1 MSYDRQHVLMTW
13 GGPLATTEQWSCG
26 VRFAA
31 LPNGD
36 PAPPT
41 DVTGAEFTALRNQVD
56 EVWARLTTWF
66 QSGNAGAAIG
76 SLAQLSWC
84 KLALITEGGDY
95 ADEPASYETTPV
107 NPPTTTQLPP
117 QCAYVVSL
125 RSGLSLG
132 RANYGRFYVPVPTWA
147 PGQNGGLATEAQAAS
162 ARTAAKTML
171 KGVEADLQ
179 VVVSTMRLVIM
190 SNLGFGHTKLVSQ
203 LGVGRVVDT
212 QRRRRN
218 KLNEGT
224 ALVSFLTP

>member
-36 PAPPT
+36 PAPPM

-107 NPPTTTQLPP
+107 SPPTTTQLPP

>member
-41 DVTGAEFTALRNQVD
+41 DVSAAEFLLLSNQVD

-66 QSGNAGAAIG
+66 QSGNTGAAIG

-84 KLALITEGGDY
+84 KLALIAEDGSY
-95 ADEPASYETTPV
+95 ADEPVAFETTPV
-107 NPPTTTQLPP
+107 SPPVTTQLPP

-132 RANYGRFYVPVPTWA
+132 RANYGRFYVPTPTWA
-147 PGQNGGLATEAQAAS
+147 PGQNGGVATEVQATA

-171 KGVEADLQ
+171 KGVETDLQ
-179 VVVSTMRLVIM
+179 VALSTIRLVIM
-190 SNLGFGHTKLVSQ
+190 SNLGLGHTKLVSE

-218 KLNEGT
+218 KLNEAT
-224 ALVSFLTP
+224 VLVNFLTP

>member
-41 DVTGAEFTALRNQVD
+41 DVTPAEFLLLSNQID
-56 EVWARLTTWF
+56 EVWARLVTWF
-66 QSGNAGAAIG
+66 QSGNTGAAIG
-76 SLAQLSWC
+76 ALAQLSWC
-84 KLALITEGGDY
+84 KLALIGEDGDY
-95 ADEPASYETTPV
+95 AAEPAAYETTPV
-107 NPPTTTQLPP
+107 NPPVTTTLPP

-132 RANYGRFYVPVPTWA
+132 RANYGRFYVPTPTWTV
-147 PGQNGGLATEAQAAS
+147 GQTNGLATEAQATQ

-171 KGVEADLQ
+171 RGVEADLQ
-179 VVVSTMRLVIM
+179 VQLSTLRLALM
-190 SNLGFGHTKLVSQ
+190 SNLGFGQTKLVTD
-203 LGVGRVVDT
+203 LGVGRVIDT

-218 KLNEGT
+218 KLNEGM
-224 ALVSFLTP
+224 ALASFLTP

>member
-1 MSYDRQHVLMTW
+1 MSYDRQHVLVTW

-26 VRFAA
+26 ARFAA
-31 LPNGD
+31 VPNGD
-36 PAPPT
+36 PNPPV

-56 EVWARLTTWF
+56 EVWARLVTWF
-66 QSGNAGAAIG
+66 QSGNSGAAIG

-95 ADEPASYETTPV
+95 ADEPASFEATPV

-190 SNLGFGHTKLVSQ
+190 SNLGFGHTKLVSE

>member
-36 PAPPT
+36 PAPPA
-41 DVTGAEFTALRNQVD
+41 DVTPAEFLLLSNQLD
-56 EVWARLTTWF
+56 EVWARLVTWF
-66 QSGNAGAAIG
+66 QSGNTGAAVG
-76 SLAQLSWC
+76 ALAQLSWC
-84 KLALITEGGDY
+84 KLALIGEDGDY
-95 ADEPASYETTPV
+95 AAEPAAYETTPI
-107 NPPTTTQLPP
+107 NPPVTTQLPP

-132 RANYGRFYVPVPTWA
+132 RANHGRFYVPTPTWA
-147 PGQNGGLATEAQAAS
+147 PGQNGGLATEVQATA

-171 KGVEADLQ
+171 RGVEADLQ
-179 VVVSTMRLVIM
+179 VQLTSIRLAIM
-190 SNLGFGHTKLVSQ
+190 SNLGLGQTKLVQ
-203 LGVGRVVDT
+203 EIGVGRVVDT

-218 KLNEGT
+218 KLNEGM
-224 ALVSFLTP
+224 ALTSFLTP